1 MDSYTQD
8 YAETQQ
14 QPVQPNQGLHALLR
28 FLRVVRRQKMILV
41 WCLLAAVVLAVI
53 YYKRTPKQYES
64 TAKLMV
70 RQVQSASDS
79 QQSSSVGKMLSD
91 YRELILSDTVLT
103 NSVNLLDE
111 VPPEL
116 NGVHDA
122 TKWPGLLR
130 GSVISVSATDE
141 SAVLDISTRSVDPEA
156 TASLIRALIQSSSEF
171 MEKFQQNDALENF
184 LKLDEQREEIESKL
198 FAKEKLLLES
208 RKACGDIATNTNSEE
223 PHPLVGQVNRLS
235 SQLSDIRQRRLE
247 IHSML
252 ESSRQLVATN
262 SDLSLAIEKLK
273 KLVGSEVMSQHPNS
287 QGKTRELQQDLQ
299 DELGRKQSEF
309 LAARK
314 HFGSGHAEM
323 ARRYT
328 EIQSLQSRIQEI
340 ERGVIRS
347 LSNGIRDPAV
357 GQWLLNAL
365 SAELYSM
372 GQYERSLSAEFSRV
386 EQEALALSDQ
396 LAAIQV
402 AEREVETL
410 RQTHASLLTR
420 VTSINVQPD
429 GGDFRVASLTEP
441 LVPTRHAFPIITHV
455 LAGFSVIAVAL
466 GLGVIY
472 VVDLLDDRLRSP
484 EEVREQLNLPVLGII
499 RKLPPEEAEQGGIYV
514 NNYPQTTHAEGFR
527 TLKTSIT
534 LSPMESRCIAVT
546 SSEQGEGKTTTTV
559 NLAASY
565 AQTGVSTL
573 LIDADMRRPGLS
585 RLLEVKGQGGMS
597 EVLRA
602 EGDLVDVC
610 RDRIV
615 TTDVNGLDVL
625 PCGPRM
631 MNAGMLLSMPTL
643 AELIDWAMSQYDQV
657 IIDCPPVLPVSDAL
671 IVGRYVDGIVFVMN
685 PDKTHRRN
693 IVRAVDQVRG
703 LDLKIIG
710 VVANTS
716 LSDESKEYG
725 YKYGYEYGRAYQY
738 ESDDHDDEYN
748 DDHQGTRIAA

>member
-1 MDSYTQD
+1 MDAYTQE
-8 YAETQQ
+8 YADTQQ
-14 QPVQPNQGLHALLR
+14 QQRQPNQGLHAMLR

-41 WCLLAAVVLAVI
+41 WSLLAAIVIAVI
-53 YYKRTPKQYES
+53 YYQRTPKQYES

-70 RQVQSASDS
+70 RQVQSVSDS

-91 YRELILSDTVLT
+91 YRELLLSDTVLT
-103 NSVNLLDE
+103 NSVKLLDE
-111 VPPEL
+111 LPPEL
-116 NGVHDA
+116 RGIHDS

-130 GSVISVSATDE
+130 GSVVSVTANDE
-141 SAVLDISTRSVDPEA
+141 SAVLDISTRSVNPEA
-156 TASLIRALIQSSSEF
+156 TASLIHALISSSSEF
-171 MEKFQQNDALENF
+171 MEEFQQNDAIENVR
-184 LKLDEQREEIESKL
+184 KLDEKREEIERKL
-198 FAKEKLLLES
+198 FEKEKQLLES
-208 RKACGDIATNTNSEE
+208 RKACGDIATNSNSEE
-223 PHPLVGQVNRLS
+223 PHPLVAQVNMLS
-235 SQLSDIRQRRLE
+235 RQLSDIRQKRLE
-247 IHSML
+247 IQSML
-252 ESSRQLVATN
+252 ESSQRLVATN

-273 KLVGSEVMSQHPNS
+273 KLVGSEVMSQPPSSN
-287 QGKTRELQQDLQ
+287 GKTRDLQQQLE

-314 HFGSGHAEM
+314 HYGSSHPEM

-365 SAELYSM
+365 ASELNST
-372 GQYERSLSAEFSRV
+372 GQYERSLNVEYLRV
-386 EQEALALSDQ
+386 EREALALSDQ

-420 VTSINVQPD
+420 LTSINVQRD

-455 LAGFSVIAVAL
+455 LAGFSVIAFAL

-499 RKLPPEEAEQGGIYV
+499 RKLPPEETEQGGIYV

-565 AQTGVSTL
+565 AQTGIRTL

-585 RLLEVKGQGGMS
+585 RALNVKGQGGLS

-602 EGDLVDVC
+602 DGDLVDVC

-615 TTDVNGLDVL
+615 NTDVSGLDVL

-631 MNAGMLLSMPTL
+631 MNAGVLLSMPTL
-643 AELIDWAMSQYDQV
+643 AELIDWATSQYEQV

-671 IVGRYVDGIVFVMN
+671 IVGRYVDGVVFVMN

-703 LDLKIIG
+703 LDLKIVG

-716 LSDESKEYG
+716 LSDETKEYG

-738 ESDDHDDEYN
+738 ESDDHDDDYE
-748 DDHQGTRIAA
+748 GTSIAA